1 MKIIV
6 FGATG
11 NIGQRIAQEA
21 VTRGHSVSGVV
32 RDPARSQTPVPGV
45 TLVAGDVTDA
55 GCVNGLARGAD
66 AVVCAISPRPGTTG
80 HAPSLATAARALIA
94 GLGEAGVDRLVV
106 VGGAGSLEVAP
117 GLQLLDTEGF
127 PAEYKAEAIDARD
140 ALDVY
145 RVEAGALDWTF
156 VSPAAMIGPGE
167 RTGTYRTTID
177 RFLTDAGGRST
188 ISFEDYA
195 VAIVDELEHPHH
207 IRRRFG
213 VAY

>member
-1 MKIIV
+1 MKIV
-6 FGATG
+6 LFGATG
-11 NIGQRIAQEA
+11 HIGQRIAAESI
-21 VTRGHSVSGVV
+21 TRGHTVSGVV

-45 TLVAGDVTDA
+45 ALVAGDVTDA
-55 GCVNGLARGAD
+55 GAVAGLARGAD

-80 HAPSLATAARALIA
+80 HAPSLAAAARALIA
-94 GLGEAGVDRLVV
+94 GLGQAGVNRLVV

-117 GLQLLDTEGF
+117 GLLLMDAEGF
-127 PAEYKAEAIDARD
+127 PADYKAEALDGRD

-145 RVEAGALDWTF
+145 RVEGSLDWTF
-156 VSPAAMIGPGE
+156 VSPAAMIGPGA

-177 RFLTDAGGRST
+177 RFLTDAAGRST

-195 VAIVDELEHPHH
+195 VAIVDELERPRN